1 MAFLVSPG
9 VNTSEIDLTNV
20 VVAAGTSTG
29 GFAGRFRWGPIEEV
43 TLITDEDN
51 LVEVFQKPNDDNF
64 EQFFTVAN
72 FLTYSGAIN
81 VVRAANTTVT
91 SAASPKNATANTA
104 TYVDVQ
110 IKTSDDYYDSYD
122 PAFGGTNATSLV
134 ASTAAKWAGDLGN
147 TFKISWCPAD
157 APAMQGAS
165 TVTGGTGTMAWTS
178 SGGVIAG
185 AGGSVFGKE
194 IRVGDIVDINGASGG
209 IVITAVTADD
219 AATGTPLSGTI
230 GNITATTWGKR
241 ARSTFS
247 QPQAEMAGT
256 VATTAESKTVTGT
269 ATVFSAQFCVNDLI
283 IVGGESRRV
292 TAISSDTEITV
303 KDKFIGVNSTASY
316 ERKWEYAG
324 AFSDGPPTTSVY
336 AEDKSLATDEVH
348 VAIVDEDG
356 NWSGQLDEV
365 LEAHANLSVIK
376 GAKSADGENIYYAD
390 YLNNNSDFVWW
401 LDHPIFNVP
410 ISSGTDATET
420 VDTGG
425 GVTVASPSGGT
436 AGTFHGWGITA
447 AAALAQTITG
457 GGGGT
462 QNAFIMPTSALST
475 SFQGGTDGNA
485 APSNGDFIRGYDMFK
500 SAEDVDVSLIP
511 TGSHSSTVVRHVVQ
525 NIAEYRKDCVAFF
538 SPQSSDVIGGAVTN
552 SSVATDNV
560 VDYRDTVNMNSSYA
574 VMDSGW
580 KYQYDKHNDKFRFV
594 PLNGDIAG
602 LCARTDADR
611 DPFFSPG
618 GFTRGQIKGVV
629 KLPFN
634 PKLAERDKLYAA
646 QINPVV
652 AFPGEGTVLY
662 GDKTQLTKPSAFD
675 RINVR
680 RLFILLEKAIANAAR
695 FQLFEFNDEF
705 TRSQFVSMVEPF
717 LRDIQGRGGI
727 TDFRVICDSSNNTAQ
742 VVDSNQFRGD
752 IFIKPSRAINFI
764 QLNFVAVR
772 SGVEFSEVVG
782 AV

>member
-91 SAASPKNATANTA
+91 SAASPKNASANTA
-104 TYVDVQ
+104 TYEDVQ

-157 APAMQGAS
+157 APAMQSA
-165 TVTGGTGTMAWTS
+165 TAVTGGSGTVAWTS
-178 SGGVIAG
+178 SSGAIAG
-185 AGGSVFGKE
+185 TSTAFGKE
-194 IRVGDIVDINGASGG
+194 IRVGDIIDINGASAG

-219 AATGTPLSGTI
+219 GATGTPLSGTI
-230 GNITATTWGKR
+230 GNISSATTWGKR

-256 VATTAESKTVTGT
+256 VATTADSKTVTGT
-269 ATVFSAQFCVNDLI
+269 GTVFSAQFCVNDLI
-283 IVGGESRRV
+283 IVGGETRKV
-292 TAISSDTEITV
+292 TAIGSDTDITV
-303 KDKFIGVNSTASY
+303 KEKFIGVNSGAAY

-336 AEDKSLATDEVH
+336 AEDKSLATDEIH

-401 LDHPIFNVP
+401 
-410 ISSGTDATET
+410 
-420 VDTGG
+420 
-425 GVTVASPSGGT
+425 
-436 AGTFHGWGITA
+436 
-447 AAALAQTITG
+447 
-457 GGGGT
+457 
-462 QNAFIMPTSALST
+462 
-475 SFQGGTDGNA
+475 
-485 APSNGDFIRGYDMFK
+485 
-500 SAEDVDVSLIP
+500 
-511 TGSHSSTVVRHVVQ
+511 
-525 NIAEYRKDCVAFF
+525 
-538 SPQSSDVIGGAVTN
+538 
-552 SSVATDNV
+552 
-560 VDYRDTVNMNSSYA
+560 
-574 VMDSGW
+574 
-580 KYQYDKHNDKFRFV
+580 
-594 PLNGDIAG
+594 
-602 LCARTDADR
+602 
-611 DPFFSPG
+611 
-618 GFTRGQIKGVV
+618 
-629 KLPFN
+629 
-634 PKLAERDKLYAA
+634 
-646 QINPVV
+646 
-652 AFPGEGTVLY
+652 
-662 GDKTQLTKPSAFD
+662 
-675 RINVR
+675 
-680 RLFILLEKAIANAAR
+680 
-695 FQLFEFNDEF
+695 
-705 TRSQFVSMVEPF
+705 
-717 LRDIQGRGGI
+717 
-727 TDFRVICDSSNNTAQ
+727 
-742 VVDSNQFRGD
+742 
-752 IFIKPSRAINFI
+752 
-764 QLNFVAVR
+764 
-772 SGVEFSEVVG
+772 
-782 AV
+782 

>member
-1 MAFLVSPG
+1 
-9 VNTSEIDLTNV
+9 
-20 VVAAGTSTG
+20 
-29 GFAGRFRWGPIEEV
+29 
-43 TLITDEDN
+43 
-51 LVEVFQKPNDDNF
+51 
-64 EQFFTVAN
+64 
-72 FLTYSGAIN
+72 
-81 VVRAANTTVT
+81 
-91 SAASPKNATANTA
+91 
-104 TYVDVQ
+104 
-110 IKTSDDYYDSYD
+110 
-122 PAFGGTNATSLV
+122 
-134 ASTAAKWAGDLGN
+134 LGN

-165 TVTGGTGTMAWTS
+165 TVTGGTGTVTWTS
-178 SGGVIAG
+178 SSGAIAG
-185 AGGSVFGKE
+185 TSTTFGKE
-194 IRVGDIVDINGASGG
+194 LRVGDIIDINVNDASSGG

-219 AATGTPLSGTI
+219 NATGTPLSGTI
-230 GNITATTWGKR
+230 GNIVSTTTWGKR
-241 ARSTFS
+241 ARSVYS
-247 QPQAEMAGT
+247 QPNAEMAGT
-256 VATTAESKTVTGT
+256 VTTAADSKTVTGT
-269 ATVFSAQFCVNDLI
+269 ATVFSAQFCVGDLI
-283 IVGGESRRV
+283 IVGGEEKKV
-292 TAISSDTEITV
+292 TAIGSDTEITV
-303 KDKFIGVNSTASY
+303 KTKFIGVNTTVNY

-324 AFSDGPPTTSVY
+324 AFPQGAPTTSVY
-336 AEDKSLATDEVH
+336 AEDKGLATDEIH

-356 NWSGQLDEV
+356 DWSGKLDEV
-365 LEAHANLSVIK
+365 IETHNNLSVIK

-390 YLNNNSDFVWW
+390 SLNNNSDYIWW
-401 LDHPIFNVP
+401 LDHPIFSVP
-410 ISSGTDATET
+410 KSDGSNDTEPIDITGAT
-420 VDTGG
+420 VD
-425 GVTVASPSGGT
+425 SPSGGT
-436 AGTFHGWGITA
+436 AGSFHGWGITA
-447 AAALAQTITG
+447 STALGQVITG

-475 SFQGGTDGNA
+475 SFQGGTDGNV
-485 APSNGDFIRGYDMFK
+485 PSSGDLIRAYDMMK
-500 SAEDVDVSLIP
+500 SAEDVDVSLI
-511 TGSHSSTVVRHVVQ
+511 TTANHNSTVVRHVIQ
-525 NIAEYRKDCVAFF
+525 NVAEYRKDCVAFF
-538 SPQSSDVIGGAVTN
+538 SPEKADIVGGAVTS

-602 LCARTDADR
+602 LCARTDAER

-618 GFTRGQIKGVV
+618 GFTRGQVKGVV

-646 QINPVV
+646 QVNPIVT
-652 AFPGEGTVLY
+652 FPGEGTVLY

-717 LRDIQGRGGI
+717 LRDVQGRGGI
-727 TDFRVICDSSNNTAQ
+727 TDFRVVCDASNNTAQ

-752 IFIKPSRAINFI
+752 IYIKPSRAINFI